1 MNLSIAKS
9 ILFNSKDKHLVL
21 QKLNWVIKK
30 WIRFY
35 EKAHLRSD
43 LWEKKSSLNGAR
55 THESLGSNTE
65 SIEFAP
71 KIWIFKKIR
80 LNLRSVLKI
89 SRLYRLMIC
98 RKPLLLTIFLKDLYG
113 NSTWLCR
120 IICKIYEQNYVHIV
134 IRILTKKSSSLL
146 LRNDKLPPRLMKFLK
161 IQFDNYTF
169 FLEFIIFSK
178 LFFQLKESKVKF
190 SRCHFCINW
199 FDLFPKL

>member
-43 LWEKKSSLNGAR
+43 LWEKKSSLSGAR
-55 THESLGSNTE
+55 THESLGSTE

-80 LNLRSVLKI
+80 LNLPSVFKL
-89 SRLYRLMIC
+89 SRL
-98 RKPLLLTIFLKDLYG
+98 
-113 NSTWLCR
+113 
-120 IICKIYEQNYVHIV
+120 
-134 IRILTKKSSSLL
+134 
-146 LRNDKLPPRLMKFLK
+146 
-161 IQFDNYTF
+161 
-169 FLEFIIFSK
+169 
-178 LFFQLKESKVKF
+178 
-190 SRCHFCINW
+190 
-199 FDLFPKL
+199 